1 MTPEELSAAA
11 HSQLTFNSPL
21 SLTRAANLIHQLAPQ
36 PGERVLD
43 LGCGW
48 GELLVH
54 IVTSGPGIAGD
65 GIDSSRAAIDRGRR
79 SAPPSVRLHVGDAG
93 AWDEPADVIV
103 CIGSSHAF
111 GGVAGALA
119 AIRRLLR
126 PGGRAL
132 LGEGFWAKLPSA
144 AALTGLGDATEEELT
159 ELWVLLKLIGKSGM
173 DVVHHEAADL
183 DEWDDFESR
192 WCDGLWAT
200 GLPEAIAVA
209 DEHQHGYIHGYR
221 GTLGFAYLVL
231 RHEDNSK

>member
-21 SLTRAANLIHQLAPQ
+21 SLTRAGGLIRLLAPQ

-54 IVTSGPGIAGD
+54 LVTSAPGVVGD
-65 GIDSSRAAIDRGRR
+65 GIDSSRIAIDRGRR
-79 SAPPSVRLHVGDAG
+79 SAPPTVRLHVGDAG

-119 AIRRLLR
+119 AIGRLLR

-144 AALTGLGDATEEELT
+144 AALRGLGDATQEELT
-159 ELWVLLKLIGKSGM
+159 ELWALL
-173 DVVHHEAADL
+173 
-183 DEWDDFESR
+183 
-192 WCDGLWAT
+192 
-200 GLPEAIAVA
+200 
-209 DEHQHGYIHGYR
+209 
-221 GTLGFAYLVL
+221 
-231 RHEDNSK
+231 